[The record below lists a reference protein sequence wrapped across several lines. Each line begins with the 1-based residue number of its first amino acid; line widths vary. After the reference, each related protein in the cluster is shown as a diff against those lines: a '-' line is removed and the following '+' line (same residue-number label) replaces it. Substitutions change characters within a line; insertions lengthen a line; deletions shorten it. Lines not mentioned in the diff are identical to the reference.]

1 LVDRALAVPVDAR
14 SRISWEVLVALRN
27 SVHCLTGLVALL
39 AVVSGCKTSG
49 EYVWAD
55 TLPAAPSSS
64 NREYVIQVGDTI
76 SVRVWNQDS
85 ISAKTKVRPDGKVSI
100 PFVNDV
106 DAAGATPTELAA
118 RVQVRLKDF
127 IVNPVVTVTLDEL
140 RPLLVAVMGEVARP
154 GNYQLEAGAGVLQA
168 LAIAGGPTAFADKD
182 RIMVLRQKPD
192 GTGSTRIRFKYTSL
206 TQLEGRASTF
216 RLQGGDV
223 VVVE

>member
-1 LVDRALAVPVDAR
+1 VNFRMYAPSLPG
-14 SRISWEVLVALRN
+14 I
-27 SVHCLTGLVALL
+27 VALL
-39 AVVSGCKTSG
+39 LVLSACKTTG

-55 TLPAAPSSS
+55 SLPAAPQGAS
-64 NREYVIQVGDTI
+64 REYLIQVGDTI

-118 RVQVRLKDF
+118 RVQVRLKEF
-127 IVNPVVTVTLDEL
+127 IVNPVVTVTLDEP
-140 RPLLVAVMGEVARP
+140 RPLIVAVLGEVTRP
-154 GNYQLEAGAGVLQA
+154 GNYQLEAAAGVLQA

-192 GTGSTRIRFKYTSL
+192 GSGVIRIRFRYSSL
-206 TQLEGRASTF
+206 TQLEGRATTF

>member
-1 LVDRALAVPVDAR
+1 MDLRKHVPSLAGLFVLLAVPF
-14 SRISWEVLVALRN
+14 
-27 SVHCLTGLVALL
+27 
-39 AVVSGCKTSG
+39 GCKTTG

-55 TLPAAPSSS
+55 TLPPSPQTAG
-64 NREYVIQVGDTI
+64 REYVIQIGDTI

-85 ISAKTKVRPDGKVSI
+85 ISSRIRVRPDGKVSI

-106 DAAGATPTELAA
+106 DAAGATPTELGA
-118 RVQVRLKDF
+118 RIQLRLKDF
-127 IVNPVVTVTLDEL
+127 IVNPVVTVALEEP
-140 RPLLVAVMGEVARP
+140 RPLVVAVLGEVVRP

-192 GTGSTRIRFKYTSL
+192 GSSATRIRFTYSSL
-206 TQLEGRASTF
+206 TQLEGRATTF
-216 RLQGGDV
+216 RLQGGDA

>member
-1 LVDRALAVPVDAR
+1 MNVRKKTPSLAGLFVLLLVLP
-14 SRISWEVLVALRN
+14 
-27 SVHCLTGLVALL
+27 
-39 AVVSGCKTSG
+39 GCRTTG

-55 TLPAAPSSS
+55 SLPPAPQGTS
-64 NREYVIQVGDTI
+64 RDYLIQVGDTI

-85 ISAKTKVRPDGKVSI
+85 VSARTKVRPDGKVSI

-118 RVQVRLKDF
+118 RVQVRLKEF
-127 IVNPVVTVTLDEL
+127 IVNPVVTVTLDEP
-140 RPLLVAVMGEVARP
+140 RPLIVAVLGEVTRP

-168 LAIAGGPTAFADKD
+168 LAIAGGPTAFADRD

-192 GTGSTRIRFKYTSL
+192 GSGATRIRFTYTSL
-206 TQLEGRASTF
+206 TQVERRAPTF

>member
-1 LVDRALAVPVDAR
+1 MNFRMNVPSLAGLLVLL
-14 SRISWEVLVALRN
+14 SVL
-27 SVHCLTGLVALL
+27 
-39 AVVSGCKTSG
+39 SGCKTTG

-55 TLPAAPSSS
+55 TLPAAPQ
-64 NREYVIQVGDTI
+64 NAAREYVIQVGDTI

-85 ISAKTKVRPDGKVSI
+85 ISGRTKVRPDGKVSI

-127 IVNPVVTVTLDEL
+127 IVNPVVTVTLDEP
-140 RPLLVAVMGEVARP
+140 RPLIVAVLGEVTRP
-154 GNYQLEAGAGVLQA
+154 GNYQLEASAGVLQA

-192 GTGSTRIRFKYTSL
+192 GSGATRIRFKYSSL
-206 TQLEGRASTF
+206 TQLEGRATTF